1 MAVTKAQVWWWR
13 VAVVAVRV
21 LVGGTFAFSGFVKAI
36 DPYGGY
42 YKITEY
48 LMALGLESLTGLALV
63 GAIAL
68 AATEFMLGVM
78 LIVGAHRRVAP
89 WLTMAMLAV
98 MTPLT
103 LWLAVTD
110 AVPDCGCF
118 GDALVL
124 TNWQTFAKNVL
135 LLIATTFLIIYN
147 RRAGSL
153 YRPVLHWLV
162 PLLAVALAVAIALRG
177 YFVQPLL
184 DFRPYPVGT
193 KLVATGA
200 DEGDEGDYRFIYE
213 NADGVRQ
220 DFALDSLPDEEA
232 GWTYVDRYK
241 LPGNDTVA
249 PSDDGT
255 RLFTIRDVE
264 TGADV
269 SSELLN
275 DTIHDVVMLLFPS
288 LPTVSIGHT
297 YTLNR
302 LTDLARS
309 QGANVV
315 GLTPATELEVERW
328 NDISLADYTMYRAE
342 DTEVKMLARG
352 NPAVVM
358 LHDGTVMWK
367 RTLSSIDDERL
378 VGKNTALL
386 ALGGDLDG
394 EAELLWLFYGWL
406 AAMIALI
413 LLNPVA
419 ALFRVKRD
427 NVAER
432 PGQGQALQ
440 DGEHL

>member
-1 MAVTKAQVWWWR
+1 MAATKAQVWWWR

-249 PSDDGT
+249 PSDEGT

-328 NDISLADYTMYRAE
+328 NDISLADYTMYRTE

-386 ALGGDLDG
+386 ALGGDLDE

>member
-1 MAVTKAQVWWWR
+1 MAATKAQVWWWR

-177 YFVQPLL
+177 YFVQPLI

-200 DEGDEGDYRFIYE
+200 DEGGEADYRFIYE

-249 PSDDGT
+249 PADEGT

-275 DTIHDVVMLLFPS
+275 DTIHDVVVLLFPS

-378 VGKNTALL
+378 AGKNTALL
-386 ALGGDLDG
+386 ALGGDLDE

>member
-1 MAVTKAQVWWWR
+1 MAATKAQVWWWR

-48 LMALGLESLTGLALV
+48 LMALGLEGLTGLALV

-232 GWTYVDRYK
+232 GWTFVDRYK
-241 LPGNDTVA
+241 LPGNDTVV
-249 PSDDGT
+249 PSDEGT

-367 RTLSSIDDERL
+367 RTLSSIGEEQLSD
-378 VGKNTALL
+378 KSSTLL
-386 ALGGDLDG
+386 SLGGDMDD

-432 PGQGQALQ
+432 PGQGPALQ

>member
-1 MAVTKAQVWWWR
+1 MAATKAQVWWWR

-358 LHDGTVMWK
+358 LHDGTVIWN
-367 RTLSSIDDERL
+367 RTLSSI
-378 VGKNTALL
+378 G
-386 ALGGDLDG
+386 
-394 EAELLWLFYGWL
+394 
-406 AAMIALI
+406 
-413 LLNPVA
+413 
-419 ALFRVKRD
+419 
-427 NVAER
+427 
-432 PGQGQALQ
+432 
-440 DGEHL
+440 

>member
-1 MAVTKAQVWWWR
+1 MAATKAQVWWWR

-135 LLIATTFLIIYN
+135 LVIATTFLIIYN

-193 KLVATGA
+193 KLVVTGA

-241 LPGNDTVA
+241 LPGNDTVS
-249 PSDDGT
+249 PSDEGT

-358 LHDGTVMWK
+358 LHDGMVMWK
-367 RTLSSIDDERL
+367 RTLSSIDDDRL
-378 VGKNTALL
+378 AGKNTALL
-386 ALGGDLDG
+386 ALGGDLDE

-419 ALFRVKRD
+419 ALFRVKLD

>member
-1 MAVTKAQVWWWR
+1 MAATKAQVWWWR

-89 WLTMAMLAV
+89 WLTMALLAV

-200 DEGDEGDYRFIYE
+200 DESDEGNYRFIYE

-358 LHDGTVMWK
+358 LHDGIVMWK

-378 VGKNTALL
+378 VDKNTALL
-386 ALGGDLDG
+386 ALGGDLD
-394 EAELLWLFYGWL
+394 EETELLWLFYGWL

-432 PGQGQALQ
+432 LGQGQALQ